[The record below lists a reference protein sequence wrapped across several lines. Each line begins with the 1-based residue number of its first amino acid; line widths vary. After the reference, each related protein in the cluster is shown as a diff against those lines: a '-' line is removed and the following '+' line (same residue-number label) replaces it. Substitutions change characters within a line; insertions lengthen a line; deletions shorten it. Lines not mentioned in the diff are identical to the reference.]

1 MSRES
6 KYFCY
11 ICKGSL
17 DVFVERSDK
26 MLSDHVTFHRK
37 KLKKMTDER
46 KRVHCAAMVCL
57 PRTACD
63 SLFVDEYTE
72 KKPSFLLR
80 KKFKKI

>member
-17 DVFVERSDK
+17 DVFVERFDK

-57 PRTACD
+57 HRTACD

-72 KKPSFLLR
+72 KKPSFLFR

>member
-1 MSRES
+1 M
-6 KYFCY
+6 
-11 ICKGSL
+11 
-17 DVFVERSDK
+17 DVFVERFDK

-57 PRTACD
+57 PRTACN

>member
-1 MSRES
+1 M
-6 KYFCY
+6 
-11 ICKGSL
+11 
-17 DVFVERSDK
+17 DVFVERFDK

-72 KKPSFLLR
+72 KKPSFLLW

>member
-1 MSRES
+1 M
-6 KYFCY
+6 
-11 ICKGSL
+11 
-17 DVFVERSDK
+17 DVFVERFDK

-46 KRVHCAAMVCL
+46 KRVHCAAMVCF

>member
-1 MSRES
+1 M
-6 KYFCY
+6 
-11 ICKGSL
+11 
-17 DVFVERSDK
+17 DVFVERFDK

>member
-1 MSRES
+1 M
-6 KYFCY
+6 
-11 ICKGSL
+11 
-17 DVFVERSDK
+17 DVFVERFDK

-37 KLKKMTDER
+37 KFKKMTDER

>member
-1 MSRES
+1 M
-6 KYFCY
+6 
-11 ICKGSL
+11 
-17 DVFVERSDK
+17 DVFVERFDK

-72 KKPSFLLR
+72 EKPSFLLR

>member
-1 MSRES
+1 M
-6 KYFCY
+6 
-11 ICKGSL
+11 
-17 DVFVERSDK
+17 DVFVERFDK

-46 KRVHCAAMVCL
+46 KRVHCAPMVCL

>member
-1 MSRES
+1 M
-6 KYFCY
+6 
-11 ICKGSL
+11 
-17 DVFVERSDK
+17 DVFVERFDK

-72 KKPSFLLR
+72 KNHPFCLEKSLKKSKRWNFVR
-80 KKFKKI
+80 KVFIKNYW

>member
-1 MSRES
+1 M
-6 KYFCY
+6 
-11 ICKGSL
+11 
-17 DVFVERSDK
+17 DVFVEKFDK